1 MFAVKFLDA
10 ELRTIFK
17 RAVRERWSKDK
28 LGDAI
33 KKVASGYYSK
43 KQLKLLIEQESNDL
57 TWLQKYTAGTEDY
70 QDLVKYFNKSFFYYS
85 EQQQGL
91 NRDIIRI
98 ISDGFR
104 NDLDDTDMI
113 NQLEGTLN
121 RYQQHAK
128 TIVNTAQQQF
138 SMLKFRITAEEA
150 GVEKFRY
157 SGPPPQRP
165 ICKQYYQQIFTLK
178 QIADISNRLGYDFFI
193 ERGKWNCRHFWEAV
207 V

>member
-1 MFAVKFLDA
+1 MKFLNA
-10 ELRTIFK
+10 EV
-17 RAVRERWSKDK
+17 RALYKQAIRERWSLDK
-28 LGDAI
+28 LKSKLSTI
-33 KKVASGYYSK
+33 TTSNYSK
-43 KQLKLLIEQESNDL
+43 KSLQSLLDSEDFKFLQSHTADSGEYNEL
-57 TWLQKYTAGTEDY
+57 T
-70 QDLVKYFNKSFFYYS
+70 KYFNKSFFYYS
-85 EQQQGL
+85 EQKEGL
-91 NRDIIRI
+91 NKDIVNI
-98 ISDGFR
+98 ISDGFK
-104 NDLDDTDMI
+104 NDLDDRDMI

-165 ICKQYYQQIFTLK
+165 ICQAYYQKTFTLK
-178 QIADISNRLGYDFFI
+178 EIKDISARLGYDFFI
-193 ERGKWNCRHFWEAV
+193 ERGKWNCKHFWEAV

>member
-1 MFAVKFLDA
+1 MKFLDA

-17 RAVRERWSKDK
+17 RAVRERWDKDR
-28 LGDAI
+28 LSNAI
-33 KKVASGYYSK
+33 KKVTKGYYTK
-43 KQLKLLIEQESNDL
+43 NQLKSIISSQTDDL
-57 TWLQKYTAGTEDY
+57 KWLQTYTTGTDDY
-70 QDLVKYFNKSFFYYS
+70 QDLVKYFNKSYFYYS

-104 NDLDDTDMI
+104 NDLGDRDMI

-128 TIVNTAQQQF
+128 TIVNTAQQQL

-165 ICKQYYQQIFTLK
+165 LCKHYFQQELTLN
-178 QIADISNRLGYDFFI
+178 QIKAISERLGYDFFI